1 MNVNDLKNIDL
12 SSITPAHT
20 SASLLWLSSISR
32 KEKWNLSEK
41 NQCELLG
48 HWDIELYRQKMS
60 SCLSGSLVEL
70 DEERIIRLSLLL
82 KFHRLLNSISP
93 QNVDSSLF
101 FNSLNSGDFLQGSS
115 IRDYLL
121 KDPSLERFLQL
132 KDYLESITADR
143 YS

>member
-1 MNVNDLKNIDL
+1 M
-12 SSITPAHT
+12 SSKT
-20 SASLLWLSSISR
+20 
-32 KEKWNLSEK
+32 
-41 NQCELLG
+41 
-48 HWDIELYRQKMS
+48 WDVQS